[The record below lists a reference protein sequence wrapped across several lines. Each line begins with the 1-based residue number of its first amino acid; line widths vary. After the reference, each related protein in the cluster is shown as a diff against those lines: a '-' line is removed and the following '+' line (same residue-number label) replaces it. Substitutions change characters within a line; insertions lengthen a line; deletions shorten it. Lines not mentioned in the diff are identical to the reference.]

1 MDQTERI
8 VLVCGVFIIICL
20 IIVVAGIR
28 QDKKIPFQIQKRYLS
43 DGSVQLEVLRF
54 HEKNKEIMDKFYQIY
69 SVGNIIFLG
78 DQEFVIS
85 DMKKTRIDTLFS
97 SQYVMNIYLE
107 EEKWKCE
114 YEHIFNTIVGLL
126 TDDPEVLNELSD
138 CFSDS
143 TEYYHK
149 YPQEFGG
156 LDSPASPKVIAWYAI
171 INCLANKELI
181 LLFDVKTDM
190 ELFLQGMR
198 LLAERK
204 ELAIEDSWFPPSDGY
219 CYVAHWCAILDERWS
234 KQGFVV
240 AAFDIDSDSYA
251 VFVCKQSDYVK
262 LQCLARKVNQRFAL
276 AKDM

>member
-1 MDQTERI
+1 MDETEVI
-8 VLVCGVFIIICL
+8 LIICGVFIIICL
-20 IIVVAGIR
+20 LIIVVGMKR
-28 QDKKIPFQIQKRYLS
+28 YKRTPFKIHTRYLS
-43 DGSVQLEVLRF
+43 DGSVQLEVEDFGKR
-54 HEKNKEIMDKFYQIY
+54 NKEIMEEFYRKY
-69 SVGNIIFLG
+69 SIGNKIFLDG
-78 DQEFVIS
+78 REFLIK
-85 DMKKTRIDTLFS
+85 DMKKVRRDSIVT

-107 EEKWKCE
+107 EEKWNSADE
-114 YEHIFNTIVGLL
+114 ETFNNIVELL
-126 TDDPEVLNELSD
+126 TDDTEVLNELSD
-138 CFSDS
+138 CFSAP

-149 YPQEFGG
+149 YPEEFGEP
-156 LDSPASPKVIAWYAI
+156 DSPASPKVIAWYAI
-171 INCLANKELI
+171 INCLADKELI

-204 ELAIEDSWFPPSDGY
+204 ELTIEDSWFPPSDGY

-251 VFVCKQSDYVK
+251 VFVCKQSDYEK
-262 LQCLARKVNQRFAL
+262 LQCLARKANQRFAL